1 MKNRGGYWFG
11 HIIATG
17 KIDASVNMVSFNK
30 GFIQVFL
37 NFYLV
42 LKKYIKIEI
51 ENFSPSLILYF
62 RQFLGV
68 LWIDNLCP
76 FML

>member
-30 GFIQVFL
+30 GFI
-37 NFYLV
+37 
-42 LKKYIKIEI
+42 
-51 ENFSPSLILYF
+51 
-62 RQFLGV
+62 
-68 LWIDNLCP
+68 
-76 FML
+76 